1 MKSLVNYLIE
11 GFKLNSKTVDNTKT
25 KKYDK
30 SNYQEAI
37 YNLQEEAKKKNCKIT
52 FKNHPGG
59 NTGDFTIFCYKSDQK
74 RYDVG
79 CDGDWDGESFEF
91 DKCYNDALNWLEKQN

>member
-11 GFKLNSKTVDNTKT
+11 SFKLNSKNLDNVN

-30 SNYQEAI
+30 SNYKEAI
-37 YNLQEEAKKKNCKIT
+37 DDLTEEAKKKNCKII

-59 NTGDFTIFCYKSDQK
+59 NTGDFTIFCYKSGQK
-74 RYDVG
+74 RYDIG
-79 CDGDWDGESFEF
+79 FDGDWDGEYFEF
-91 DKCYNDALNWLEKQN
+91 NKCYNDALDWLEKQN